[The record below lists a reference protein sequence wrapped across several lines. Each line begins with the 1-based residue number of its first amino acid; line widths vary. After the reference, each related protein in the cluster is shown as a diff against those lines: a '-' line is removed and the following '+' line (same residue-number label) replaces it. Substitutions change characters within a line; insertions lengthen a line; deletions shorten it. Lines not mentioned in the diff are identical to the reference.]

1 MAGEAAMKITGS
13 GPTAEPGQRRKVAGR
28 GGESSDASFAEHVN
42 VRPAAGSPVPPT
54 TPLAALS
61 GILATQEVP
70 DPTQER
76 RQATRRGHGPLDEL
90 HQLQIGL
97 VEGWVSEG
105 TLRRLAGLLDRLR
118 PALTDPDL
126 DAALD
131 EIELRAAVELA
142 KLTRGPA

>member
-1 MAGEAAMKITGS
+1 MKITGS
-13 GPTAEPGQRRKVAGR
+13 GPAAGAGQRRKVPGR
-28 GGESSDASFAEHVN
+28 GGESSDASFAEHVSA
-42 VRPAAGSPVPPT
+42 RPAVGSRVPPT
-54 TPLAALS
+54 SSLAVLD
-61 GILATQEVP
+61 GILAAQEVW
-70 DPTQER
+70 DPSQER

-90 HQLQIGL
+90 RQLRIGM

-105 TLRRLAGLLDRLR
+105 TLRRLAGLVDRLR

-126 DAALD
+126 DAVPD

>member
-1 MAGEAAMKITGS
+1 MKITGS

-97 VEGWVSEG
+97 VEGWCPRARCGAWPGCSTG
-105 TLRRLAGLLDRLR
+105 CAPRSPIRISMLRSTRSSSGL
-118 PALTDPDL
+118 PSSWPS
-126 DAALD
+126 
-131 EIELRAAVELA
+131 
-142 KLTRGPA
+142 